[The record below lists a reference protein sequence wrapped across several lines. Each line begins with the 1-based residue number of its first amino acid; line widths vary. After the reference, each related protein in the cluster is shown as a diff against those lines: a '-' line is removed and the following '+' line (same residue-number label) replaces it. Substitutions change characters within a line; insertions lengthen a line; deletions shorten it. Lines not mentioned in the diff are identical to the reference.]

1 MQILVLGSELIKL
14 LITQKE
20 YKITLLDY
28 DEIEISNLNRQFMYL
43 KKDIGKNKAEVL
55 CSNLNN
61 RKNKKYKYINTDVL
75 KLKEEDIK
83 HFDIIISCLDNIV
96 ARMHINFLIKKSVK
110 NIFFI
115 DSGIENMKIHVKV
128 VKKGF
133 SCLYCI
139 KEMYNTQVNLS
150 FCTIKNIEKNLSKYS
165 RHQIILSLIIQ
176 FKEKAKENLSYL
188 SNNLPGDLTKDLS
201 NNLTKDLSNNLE
213 NNLSNN
219 LTKDLESNLSK
230 DLSNTLECKLPK
242 DLSNNSTKDL
252 SNNLENNLESN
263 LTKDLSNNLNKIIS
277 KPNKISI
284 DSNNRNISNF
294 IESVKLKF
302 NKLALSNNLKPTNSF
317 EIIGIE
323 RDIIPNVC
331 YINSIAASL
340 IFKEIKSIKSNKEY
354 DYIFY
359 NSEYKIYTQKF
370 LLSKSDSCIL
380 CNED

>member
-96 ARMHINFLIKKSVK
+96 ARMHINFLIKKCVK

-176 FKEKAKENLSYL
+176 FKEKAKENLSY
-188 SNNLPGDLTKDLS
+188 STNNLPGDLTKDLS
-201 NNLTKDLSNNLE
+201 NNLTKDLS
-213 NNLSNN
+213 
-219 LTKDLESNLSK
+219 
-230 DLSNTLECKLPK
+230 
-242 DLSNNSTKDL
+242 
-252 SNNLENNLESN
+252 
-263 LTKDLSNNLNKIIS
+263 
-277 KPNKISI
+277 NKISI

-302 NKLALSNNLKPTNSF
+302 NKLALSNNLKPTDSF